1 MWESR
6 LHDRTAVLTYT
17 RPPENVLGFAD
28 LAELDQAL
36 QSLADDERARLIVL
50 TGGIPG
56 YFVAHA
62 DLADVGALVHGTET
76 GPAGPDAWQR
86 ALGRISAIPQPV
98 IAAINRQQG

>member
-1 MWESR
+1 MWACDLREGM
-6 LHDRTAVLTYT
+6 AVLTYT

-62 DLADVGALVHGTET
+62 DLADVGALVQRLPRFVLEADAR
-76 GPAGPDAWQR
+76 AGQR
-86 ALGRISAIPQPV
+86 R
-98 IAAINRQQG
+98 